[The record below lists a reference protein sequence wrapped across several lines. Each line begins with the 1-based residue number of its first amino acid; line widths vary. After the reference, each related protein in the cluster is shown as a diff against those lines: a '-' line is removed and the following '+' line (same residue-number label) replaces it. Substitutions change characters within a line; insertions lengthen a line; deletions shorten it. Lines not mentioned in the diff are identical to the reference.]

1 MDFFPKYVK
10 KYHLHLGVSC
20 IPVLIIFLCFESLS
34 RPGQR
39 AEYLDQLPSPPR
51 SRANTVETGHEWK
64 SGVRRAQQASRPQI
78 PRLTDNSG
86 TPAGPEALYG
96 QQKVARWFRTRMGD
110 DPWLGL
116 VESGP
121 KMRDAL
127 PDSRFPAFCKLKWSS
142 HGQASLSPSPARGLN
157 LLRPFVQNG
166 CRKCSL
172 RPPPTVPR
180 SESDTVAAFLFLLLR

>member
-1 MDFFPKYVK
+1 MEEWGAPRPAGQQTANPKA
-10 KYHLHLGVSC
+10 H
-20 IPVLIIFLCFESLS
+20 
-34 RPGQR
+34 GQFR
-39 AEYLDQLPSPPR
+39 NTCWPR
-51 SRANTVETGHEWK
+51 S
-64 SGVRRAQQASRPQI
+64 
-78 PRLTDNSG
+78 
-86 TPAGPEALYG
+86 LYG